1 MGDVHMK
8 VSIHTASR
16 IGTRL
21 AIARVS
27 RVRVRVRVMISRPG
41 QPCVSSNGYTHSY
54 GRSYIAVC
62 IAVHGI
68 VSAPGQ
74 CQVSVISMPVCDD
87 LRSVNST

>member
-1 MGDVHMK
+1 VLF
-8 VSIHTASR
+8 
-16 IGTRL
+16 TRKCL
-21 AIARVS
+21 YTQLTVTRVS